1 MASIWRA
8 YLGLLHQ
15 YPFRTQA
22 VTSGVLFFAS
32 DCISQQ
38 AVERKGWKNHD
49 KLRTLRQ
56 SAFGFCFAGP
66 SLFAW
71 YKLLNRIYPG
81 SGKLTPLWK
90 MLTDQTVFPPVF
102 LTVYFSTVALTT
114 GKKVDEVPAILI
126 RDIPST
132 YARGLMIWPAVQL
145 VNFYYV
151 PLLHRVL
158 VVNIVSMMWNTYLS
172 WKANA
177 APSSIMT
184 STSN

>member
-8 YLGLLHQ
+8 YLGLLNK

-22 VTSGVLFFAS
+22 VTAGVLFFTS

-38 AVERKGWKNHD
+38 AVEGIGWKNHD
-49 KLRTLRQ
+49 KIRTVRQ
-56 SAFGFCFAGP
+56 TAFGLCFAGP
-66 SLFAW
+66 TLFAW

-90 MLTDQTVFPPVF
+90 MLTDQSVCAPTF
-102 LTVYFSTVALTT
+102 LVAYFSIVALTT
-114 GKKVDEVPAILI
+114 GKKVDEVPAIVR
-126 RDIPST
+126 RDVPST
-132 YARGLMIWPAVQL
+132 YAKGLMIWPAIQL

-151 PLLHRVL
+151 PLLHRVMVVN
-158 VVNIVSMMWNTYLS
+158 VVNIVWTTYLS

-177 APSSIMT
+177 AENRI
-184 STSN
+184 